1 MYNLRSAQEPTT
13 QCIEQGSTT
22 QLEASKSS
30 KSTMTEPQKQSGTIN
45 MRCPSSTSMSDCSTS
60 TVVVQASK
68 KIKSTD
74 TRTPEKEKITHNPP
88 NMEESEV
95 FTPWYLLASDPL
107 ADFEIHTSVTYSMID
122 KNPLLLPMG
131 DYQDDD
137 NSTDD
142 DEDDEDENKQ
152 INAQI
157 K

>member
-1 MYNLRSAQEPTT
+1 
-13 QCIEQGSTT
+13 
-22 QLEASKSS
+22 
-30 KSTMTEPQKQSGTIN
+30 
-45 MRCPSSTSMSDCSTS
+45 MSDCSTS
-60 TVVVQASK
+60 TAAVQASK

-88 NMEESEV
+88 NTEESEV
-95 FTPWYLLASDPL
+95 FTPWYLLVSDPL
-107 ADFEIHTSVTYSMID
+107 ADFKMHTSVAYSMID
-122 KNPLLLPMG
+122 ENPLPLPMG

-142 DEDDEDENKQ
+142 DEDDEDENEQ

>member
-1 MYNLRSAQEPTT
+1 
-13 QCIEQGSTT
+13 
-22 QLEASKSS
+22 
-30 KSTMTEPQKQSGTIN
+30 
-45 MRCPSSTSMSDCSTS
+45 MSDCSTS
-60 TVVVQASK
+60 TAAVQASK

-95 FTPWYLLASDPL
+95 FTPWYLLVSDPQ

-122 KNPLLLPMG
+122 ENPLLLPMG

-137 NSTDD
+137 NGTDD